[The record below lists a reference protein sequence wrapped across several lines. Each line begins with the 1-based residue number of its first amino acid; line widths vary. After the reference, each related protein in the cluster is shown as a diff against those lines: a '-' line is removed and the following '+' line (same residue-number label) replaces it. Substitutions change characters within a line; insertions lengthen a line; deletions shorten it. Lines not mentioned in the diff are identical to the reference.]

1 VKPVPVAAALLL
13 FAACRHAAPEH
24 SRLRVPMVTDEA
36 DAVLAIL
43 ETRSAGGTPADSDW
57 QRLFTTTGYRRLKE
71 REASLQRGFEDA
83 TFREFVLS
91 PELLARAGELR
102 RTLREWTRIDPAD
115 AARRAFAYLPESA
128 VIRANVYPV
137 IKPRTNSFVFE
148 PRSNPAIFL
157 YLDPKV
163 TPSKLANT
171 VTHELH
177 HIGVASVCPEE
188 PAVLPE
194 NVKTALAWM
203 GGFAEGR
210 AVLAAAGGPDVHPHA
225 SSDAAE
231 RAVWERD
238 LAKVEADLPRLEAFF
253 GVLLDGKLSEEER
266 TRQGMSFI
274 STEDVPQGAYY
285 TVGWLMSS
293 VVERELGRKKL
304 VESVCDPAMFLRD
317 YHRAAKGEMNRGR
330 ARLPLWSEAFL
341 ARLDG
346 R

>member
-1 VKPVPVAAALLL
+1 VHVLLGHVGQVEIDDVRHVGHIDAACRDVCGDEDTYAAVAKGRQSLDAAILRPVPV
-13 FAACRHAAPEH
+13 
-24 SRLRVPMVTDEA
+24 
-36 DAVLAIL
+36 
-43 ETRSAGGTPADSDW
+43 
-57 QRLFTTTGYRRLKE
+57 
-71 REASLQRGFEDA
+71 
-83 TFREFVLS
+83 
-91 PELLARAGELR
+91 
-102 RTLREWTRIDPAD
+102 
-115 AARRAFAYLPESA
+115 
-128 VIRANVYPV
+128 N
-137 IKPRTNSFVFE
+137 
-148 PRSNPAIFL
+148 
-157 YLDPKV
+157 
-163 TPSKLANT
+163 
-171 VTHELH
+171 
-177 HIGVASVCPEE
+177 GVGRNA
-188 PAVLPE
+188 
-194 NVKTALAWM
+194 
-203 GGFAEGR
+203 GFAELQGQ
-210 AVLAAAGGPDVHPHA
+210 ALCPVLGSREDE
-225 SSDAAE
+225 DAAE